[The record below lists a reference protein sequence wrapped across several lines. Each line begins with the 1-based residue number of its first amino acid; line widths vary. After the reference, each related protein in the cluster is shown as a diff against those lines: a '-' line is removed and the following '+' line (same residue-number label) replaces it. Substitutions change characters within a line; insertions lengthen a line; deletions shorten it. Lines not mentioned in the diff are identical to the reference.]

1 MDRRSLLKGLIAAPF
16 VITTPG
22 LLMPVKAVPKP
33 FAYVRGVWLNG
44 ETFVKEINEPMGAA
58 FVSRFA
64 WFDDVASITS
74 YEYTDTNPETNPYI
88 APAAVFSAFSRKS
101 GEPMLTPMQRAEYS
115 PLRGNIK
122 YEDWELKAFAD
133 IDKLYQN
140 SSSIDGNGDSVCKF
154 NGEWHKDPQSL
165 LNKQR
170 AEWSKDPTKYLLN
183 SAIK

>member
-1 MDRRSLLKGLIAAPF
+1 MDRRSLLKGLIAAPL

-33 FAYVRGVWLNG
+33 FAYVSGVWLNG
-44 ETFVKEINEPMGAA
+44 EKFTKEIWDMRPVTFVAA
-58 FVSRFA
+58 EE
-64 WFDDVASITS
+64 WFDDVAGILN

-133 IDKLYQN
+133 IDKLKED
-140 SSSIDGNGDSVCKF
+140 SSYPMSHTLDANGDSVWKF
-154 NGEWHKDPQSL
+154 NGEWHKEL
-165 LNKQR
+165 
-170 AEWSKDPTKYLLN
+170 
-183 SAIK
+183 IKKPFTTVPK

>member
-1 MDRRSLLKGLIAAPF
+1 MDRRSFIRGLVAAPI

-33 FAYVRGVWLNG
+33 FAYVSGVWLNG
-44 ETFVKEINEPMGAA
+44 ETFVKEIHEPMGAA
-58 FVSRFA
+58 FVSNFG

-88 APAAVFSAFSRKS
+88 APAAVFSAFSRKE

-122 YEDWELKAFAD
+122 YEDWELKAFRD
-133 IDKLYQN
+133 IDKLKEEPVN
-140 SSSIDGNGDSVCKF
+140 HTLDANGDKVV
-154 NGEWHKDPQSL
+154 NLGGDWHKDPTQ
-165 LNKQR
+165 
-170 AEWSKDPTKYLLN
+170 YLLDK
-183 SAIK
+183 AIR